1 MLSARYR
8 RAVAQALAALQ
19 RESEEAAPVIDL
31 CGSQEADAAADIEG
45 ADADDEVGEH
55 FSARQVGAWI
65 RTHEKDE
72 LADRWDWY
80 ERVQRALNGLVRDGR
95 VHMGRLGRF
104 RLADAGRVT
113 ARLTLRW
120 DEREEMTLEVSS
132 SCTDARLREIVSK
145 KTGGR
150 LPASKMRLVY
160 PPGFDADDRE
170 LGDLP
175 DDTVLDLQIVKSEA
189 RDAAALD
196 GPPSSRIVSDP
207 NASPI
212 DEVVEHEAEGT
223 RGWNDGGDGWVN
235 LVAAEED
242 EEDGED
248 EGATD
253 GVRKQKSGRRGS
265 PGAKRDADDAERHD
279 EPTEPTEPTDERVAS
294 VNKGKSPSRVP
305 LAPAPAP
312 APAAVFDSD
321 AADELG
327 ALDPA
332 SALFSP
338 VAAARASGAGDDE
351 LDEDRDARNAGAGPR
366 RLSGSLSAEHER
378 AKRKRKRENPEGV
391 VDLTGDD
398 DDDDDDDASPPPTPS
413 SSDSALSGSE
423 APSAKGSGAPRFG
436 GHDDDDTLR
445 LHEQIV
451 AFARRAGSDA
461 ADAVRREACRA
472 RVESCVRRV
481 FPSARLA
488 CFGSGASG
496 LALREADIDL
506 VVLGVGPE
514 CSTLGGGFNKSDRTE
529 LVSILRKIERQ
540 LRRERV
546 VARAQGIYTA
556 KVPIVKAHTTGD
568 DATGFALDLT
578 VGATNGLKAV
588 DWIKARVEEF
598 PELRPLVLVL
608 KKLLKTH
615 SLDDASTGGCGGY
628 LLVSLAVAHLRMRG
642 ASGGARENVSGGKK
656 VAVLPP
662 PPKVDLGVVV
672 TSFLR
677 RFGGD
682 GFDYARSAVAANRS
696 SGLARAA
703 ELVVTPGPYGKRP
716 FILCEDPQEVGRNI
730 TASAYRFKEVRALFR
745 AAAEAIAAGGDLTFL
760 PEMADGRPNAPPRA
774 GGGFG
779 GRGGFAAAKAANST
793 AAGSVPRWLQAQ
805 RAQGAGAP
813 GANRNGGGVGARSHG
828 MQWTRDAGASAA
840 GKRKEHPGKSP
851 GKKKGSPRGASAAKK
866 GAGKKGGKPGKG
878 KSPGKGKGG
887 GGRGGGGR
895 GWTTGD

>member
-1 MLSARYR
+1 M
-8 RAVAQALAALQ
+8 
-19 RESEEAAPVIDL
+19 
-31 CGSQEADAAADIEG
+31 
-45 ADADDEVGEH
+45 
-55 FSARQVGAWI
+55 
-65 RTHEKDE
+65 
-72 LADRWDWY
+72 
-80 ERVQRALNGLVRDGR
+80 
-95 VHMGRLGRF
+95 
-104 RLADAGRVT
+104 
-113 ARLTLRW
+113 
-120 DEREEMTLEVSS
+120 
-132 SCTDARLREIVSK
+132 
-145 KTGGR
+145 
-150 LPASKMRLVY
+150 
-160 PPGFDADDRE
+160 
-170 LGDLP
+170 
-175 DDTVLDLQIVKSEA
+175 
-189 RDAAALD
+189 
-196 GPPSSRIVSDP
+196 
-207 NASPI
+207 
-212 DEVVEHEAEGT
+212 
-223 RGWNDGGDGWVN
+223 
-235 LVAAEED
+235 
-242 EEDGED
+242 
-248 EGATD
+248 
-253 GVRKQKSGRRGS
+253 
-265 PGAKRDADDAERHD
+265 
-279 EPTEPTEPTDERVAS
+279 
-294 VNKGKSPSRVP
+294 
-305 LAPAPAP
+305 
-312 APAAVFDSD
+312 
-321 AADELG
+321 
-327 ALDPA
+327 
-332 SALFSP
+332 
-338 VAAARASGAGDDE
+338 
-351 LDEDRDARNAGAGPR
+351 
-366 RLSGSLSAEHER
+366 
-378 AKRKRKRENPEGV
+378 
-391 VDLTGDD
+391 
-398 DDDDDDDASPPPTPS
+398 
-413 SSDSALSGSE
+413 SGSE

-813 GANRNGGGVGARSHG
+813 GATRNWGVGGARSHG

>member
-1 MLSARYR
+1 MPPRGGAGSGG
-8 RAVAQALAALQ
+8 VAAGSGGGGAC
-19 RESEEAAPVIDL
+19 RPVRL
-31 CGSQEADAAADIEG
+31 QEADAAADIEG
-45 ADADDEVGEH
+45 ADADFIVGEH

-160 PPGFDADDRE
+160 PPGFNADDRE

-175 DDTVLDLQIVKSEA
+175 DDTVLDLQIVKSEGRVA
-189 RDAAALD
+189 TAHD
-196 GPPSSRIVSDP
+196 GPPSGRVVSDP

-253 GVRKQKSGRRGS
+253 GVRKTKGTRRDSPKKKSGARG
-265 PGAKRDADDAERHD
+265 DADDAEGHD
-279 EPTEPTEPTDERVAS
+279 EPTEPTEPTDDAYVVS
-294 VNKGKSPSRVP
+294 VNRGQPRLRVP
-305 LAPAPAP
+305 LAPAPA
-312 APAAVFDSD
+312 APAAVRLRRR
-321 AADELG
+321 DELG
-327 ALDPA
+327 ALDPN

-338 VAAARASGAGDDE
+338 VAAARASGAHDDE
-351 LDEDRDARNAGAGPR
+351 LDEDRDAVWANGTTGARPR
-366 RLSGSLSAEHER
+366 ALAGSLSAERER
-378 AKRKRKRENPEGV
+378 ARRKRKRENPEGV

-398 DDDDDDDASPPPTPS
+398 AADADDDDASPPPTPS

-423 APSAKGSGAPRFG
+423 SDGAPEPFAPSSGTGAPRFE

-514 CSTLGGGFNKSDRTE
+514 CSTAGGGFNKSDRTE

-588 DWIKARVEEF
+588 DWIKARVSEF

-628 LLVSLAVAHLRMRG
+628 LLVSLAVAHLKMRG
-642 ASGGARENVSGGKK
+642 ASGGAPRPRRSGEDENDEENVSGGKK

-703 ELVVTPGPYGKRP
+703 DLVVTPGPYGNRP

-760 PEMADGRPNAPPRA
+760 PEMADGRPNAPARA
-774 GGGFG
+774 GGGGRLRRPGGLRRGEGGESRRHRLGPAVAPGAEGAGGGGTGREPKRG
-779 GRGGFAAAKAANST
+779 GRGGAVS
-793 AAGSVPRWLQAQ
+793 
-805 RAQGAGAP
+805 
-813 GANRNGGGVGARSHG
+813 
-828 MQWTRDAGASAA
+828 RDAVDA
-840 GKRKEHPGKSP
+840 
-851 GKKKGSPRGASAAKK
+851 
-866 GAGKKGGKPGKG
+866 
-878 KSPGKGKGG
+878 G
-887 GGRGGGGR
+887 GGRVRGGEAQGTSREKSREKERFPARRELGQEGR
-895 GWTTGD
+895 R